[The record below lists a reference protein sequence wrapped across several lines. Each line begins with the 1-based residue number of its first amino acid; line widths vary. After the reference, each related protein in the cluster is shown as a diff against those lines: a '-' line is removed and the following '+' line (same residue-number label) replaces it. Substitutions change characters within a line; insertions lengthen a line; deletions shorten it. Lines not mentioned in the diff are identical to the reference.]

1 MKKSQKNISPCN
13 VICRG
18 FMILAEKA
26 TGAHFYI
33 LSPIIVV
40 ISRYETTKEQNS
52 LKFHSS

>member
-1 MKKSQKNISPCN
+1 
-13 VICRG
+13 
-18 FMILAEKA
+18 MILAEKA